1 MATIQKIDKI
11 ISFNSTETEWTVDSD
26 TLPDKVVA
34 SCSLVLPSTACIK
47 LTADNYMTVLSKS
60 GWVETYNNVDSLP
73 DLAPFCHFAAFA
85 PKKGK
90 VMKKDADWYVNTN
103 CVVAVSSSV
112 YGVVDGITYYDV
124 KFTFESEM
132 SYCFV
137 CNENV
142 ELHQDS
148 L

>member
-26 TLPDKVVA
+26 T
-34 SCSLVLPSTACIK
+34 
-47 LTADNYMTVLSKS
+47 
-60 GWVETYNNVDSLP
+60 LP

-124 KFTFESEM
+124 KLTFESEM